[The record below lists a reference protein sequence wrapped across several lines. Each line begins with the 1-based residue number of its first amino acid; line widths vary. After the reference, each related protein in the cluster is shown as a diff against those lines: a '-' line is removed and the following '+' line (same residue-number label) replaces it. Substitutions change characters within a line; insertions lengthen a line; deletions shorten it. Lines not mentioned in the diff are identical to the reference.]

1 MTLKALV
8 ITSNVG
14 VEHDEL
20 TQPLDFLNA
29 KGIEAIHAA
38 IEHSAVQTV
47 KADKTLSAEV
57 QPNAQIRHVNVED
70 YDVLVIP
77 GGKVNA
83 EHLRMDKDALRLIQS
98 FADHQKPIAAICH
111 GPWVLINAE
120 RIRDKTLTSYKS
132 IRLDL
137 EHAGAHWVDEQV
149 HRCHAG
155 GWVLITSRDPDD
167 LPAFNQAIQQEL
179 EQRHSS

>member
-57 QPNAQIRHVNVED
+57 QPHAQIRHVNVED

-83 EHLRMDKDALRLIQS
+83 EHLRMDEDALRQI
-98 FADHQKPIAAICH
+98 
-111 GPWVLINAE
+111 G
-120 RIRDKTLTSYKS
+120 R
-132 IRLDL
+132 
-137 EHAGAHWVDEQV
+137 AHV
-149 HRCHAG
+149 
-155 GWVLITSRDPDD
+155 
-167 LPAFNQAIQQEL
+167 
-179 EQRHSS
+179 